1 MDGEAGM
8 RKLLTFMVKHE
19 AVSEIQRMAAF
30 AVSFYLTMD
39 MFVEMVRGDRV
50 KEWIFIG
57 ICLVYE
63 SSKVSILKK
72 SFVLDQHRVMTRTLA
87 LVLMTLSVV
96 MASMSAVR
104 AVGTERQA
112 LDINYT
118 MYAAQL
124 EDLQAQKED
133 FERKLSALPPDY
145 RTTSIM
151 YLDIINQKQQQID
164 ETRRLIADTSIQAST
179 RGGIFDEVAELLNLD
194 KSGARLIK
202 FLLFIAMIVLIE
214 CILYVETYIVSLA
227 QRINSGAGPYPT
239 IWQKIGRW
247 KIFHHEQEVED
258 IVRET
263 TRTVMRRIDGAS
275 EDLF

>member
-1 MDGEAGM
+1 M

-19 AVSEIQRMAAF
+19 AVSQIQRMAAF

-39 MFVEMVRGDRV
+39 MFVEMVRGDKI

-112 LDINYT
+112 LDISYT

-133 FERKLSALPPDY
+133 FEKKLSALPPDY
-145 RTTSIM
+145 RTTATTYM
-151 YLDIINQKQQQID
+151 GIIDDKQRQIN
-164 ETRRLIADTSIQAST
+164 EIRLQMANTSIRAST

-194 KSGARLIK
+194 ESGARLIK

-239 IWQKIGRW
+239 IWQRIGRW

-258 IVRET
+258 IIRQT
-263 TRTVMRRIDGAS
+263 TKSVIERIDGAS